1 MATKLFSLK
10 DEAKVNKFWAEHI
23 DEIGDGGV
31 MANVEPGYILFQLDN
46 GIERR
51 GLLNGLRKA
60 HGDLLAKKLSRE
72 ADKRFFTAEL
82 IKANGMLPKLGGG
95 TGRHDEFMGKI
106 HEIEKQIGDIEAEC
120 NLYDHQLRTNKEL
133 FEKIKKGEYDEQF
146 I

>member
-1 MATKLFSLK
+1 MSTKYYKLT
-10 DEAKVNKFWAEHI
+10 EEEKVNKFWAEHA
-23 DEIGDGGV
+23 DEVSDGGV

-82 IKANGMLPKLGGG
+82 IKANGMIPKIGGG
-95 TGRHDEFMGKI
+95 TQRKDEFMAKI

-133 FEKIKKGEYDEQF
+133 FYDIKNGKMDSQF